1 MWVESKV
8 LFNQKTFY
16 HCNITVDWR
25 YDCCLQRRHSQI
37 LDQVSDY
44 YLFLKMQDNSAISK
58 STDEI
63 KILNANFK
71 GLESDVEVGKK
82 MYDIP

>member
-1 MWVESKV
+1 
-8 LFNQKTFY
+8 
-16 HCNITVDWR
+16 
-25 YDCCLQRRHSQI
+25 
-37 LDQVSDY
+37 
-44 YLFLKMQDNSAISK
+44 MQDNSAISK